1 MAEPEKYTKNPPRS
15 ATGGSELTAGT
26 PQQGAAAFKAQQDAE
41 SKASTDLMERQ
52 AANIARMGAG
62 ANTDSE
68 KAAYQAAR
76 EDFINLYGSE
86 GSSVLNRFISMSRDE
101 TSSPK

>member
-1 MAEPEKYTKNPPRS
+1 MAEPEKYKNPSRS

-41 SKASTDLMERQ
+41 SKASTDLMRRQ
-52 AANIARMGAG
+52 AANIANMGAG

-68 KAAYQAAR
+68 IAAYQAAR
-76 EDFINLYGSE
+76 ENFINRYGST
-86 GSSVLNRFISMSRDE
+86 GRSVLNEYISMSRDK

>member
-1 MAEPEKYTKNPPRS
+1 MAEPDKYKNPSRN
-15 ATGGSELTAGT
+15 AAGGSELTAGT
-26 PQQGAAAFKAQQDAE
+26 PEQGAAAFRAQQGAE
-41 SKASTDLMERQ
+41 GKASTDLMERQ

-62 ANTDSE
+62 ADTDRK
-68 KAAYQAAR
+68 KAAYQAAK
-76 EDFINLYGSE
+76 EDFIGRYGSK